1 MSRYNE
7 DEYDYLFKIVL
18 IGILMNKYFI
28 GDSGVGKTNILQR
41 FTKSDFS
48 LESKPTIGVEFS
60 TKTISV

>member
-18 IGILMNKYFI
+18 IGILMNKLII

-60 TKTISV
+60 TKTIKV